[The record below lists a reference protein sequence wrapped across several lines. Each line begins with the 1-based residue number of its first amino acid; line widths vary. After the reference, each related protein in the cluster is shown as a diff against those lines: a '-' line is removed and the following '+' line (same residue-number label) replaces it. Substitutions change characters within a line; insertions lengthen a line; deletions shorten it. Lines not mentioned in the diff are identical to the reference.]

1 MTRPASQEELL
12 AELARLG
19 IESQTVQHPP
29 VFTVDEARTWRGDI
43 SGGHTKNLFLTD
55 RKGRLFLAVTLED
68 VKVDLKALAIT
79 LGVSGRF
86 SFASADL
93 LRQHLGVE
101 PGSVTPFALIN
112 DRQQTVTALFDE
124 TMLDLSLLN
133 FHPLANTATTGISSA
148 DLLKFAEAQG
158 HTPLRLRFPQK

>member
-12 AELARLG
+12 AELSRLG
-19 IESQTVQHPP
+19 IASQTILHPP
-29 VFTVDEARTWRGDI
+29 VFTVEEARKWRGDI

-68 VKVDLKALAIT
+68 VKVDLKELAIA

-86 SFASADL
+86 SFGSADL

-101 PGSVTPFALIN
+101 PGSVTPFALMN
-112 DRQQTVTALFDE
+112 DRQKIVTALFDE
-124 TMLDLSLLN
+124 TMLEVNILN
-133 FHPLANTATTGISSA
+133 FHPLANTATTGISSP

-158 HTPLRLRFPQK
+158 HTPICLRFPQK

>member
-12 AELARLG
+12 AELSRLG
-19 IESQTVQHPP
+19 IASQTVQHPP

-68 VKVDLKALAIT
+68 VQVDLKALSTAVGIN
-79 LGVSGRF
+79 GRF
-86 SFASADL
+86 SFATAEL

-112 DRQQTVTALFDE
+112 DRQKAVTALFDE
-124 TMLDLSLLN
+124 CMLEVELLN

-158 HTPLRLRFPQK
+158 HKPLRLRFPQK